1 MKYLSLVF
9 WLVVLV
15 GAGYVYQ
22 NDNIRASATEAIT
35 DISKSIDTAIP
46 QLAEKNLITTKQ
58 TQTTEESDTAKQ
70 TPLES
75 NITAGTLAK
84 TYYYH
89 FDNNV
94 PERVRTV
101 FEQAV
106 AKYNATGIVKLVPG
120 QGTKKQN
127 QIRFFVYQKT
137 MSEEQQG
144 AVELGHGGP
153 QIIQQYGFGAYT
165 ANHARSGLNVEYL
178 QSVKL
183 SVAMHELGHAVGL
196 GHSDQKSSLM
206 YPIDQ
211 GLTSLAAADIA
222 ALKTIYQTKGN

>member
-1 MKYLSLVF
+1 
-9 WLVVLV
+9 
-15 GAGYVYQ
+15 
-22 NDNIRASATEAIT
+22 
-35 DISKSIDTAIP
+35 
-46 QLAEKNLITTKQ
+46 
-58 TQTTEESDTAKQ
+58 
-70 TPLES
+70 
-75 NITAGTLAK
+75 
-84 TYYYH
+84 
-89 FDNNV
+89 
-94 PERVRTV
+94 
-101 FEQAV
+101 
-106 AKYNATGIVKLVPG
+106 
-120 QGTKKQN
+120 
-127 QIRFFVYQKT
+127 

>member
-1 MKYLSLVF
+1 MCTKTTTFGRLQPKQLQTLVNRLTLQFRSLP
-9 WLVVLV
+9 
-15 GAGYVYQ
+15 
-22 NDNIRASATEAIT
+22 
-35 DISKSIDTAIP
+35 K
-46 QLAEKNLITTKQ
+46 KNLITTKQ

-120 QGTKKQN
+120 QGTKKN
-127 QIRFFVYQKT
+127 KIKF
-137 MSEEQQG
+137 
-144 AVELGHGGP
+144 A
-153 QIIQQYGFGAYT
+153 
-165 ANHARSGLNVEYL
+165 
-178 QSVKL
+178 
-183 SVAMHELGHAVGL
+183 
-196 GHSDQKSSLM
+196 SSF
-206 YPIDQ
+206 
-211 GLTSLAAADIA
+211 
-222 ALKTIYQTKGN
+222 TKKNDE